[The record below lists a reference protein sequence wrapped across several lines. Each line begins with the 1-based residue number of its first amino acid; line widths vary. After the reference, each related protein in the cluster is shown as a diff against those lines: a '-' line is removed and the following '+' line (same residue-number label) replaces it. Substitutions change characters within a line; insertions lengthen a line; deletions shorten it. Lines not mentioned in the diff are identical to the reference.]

1 MIPGASRTRRVV
13 GPLMRQP
20 VTDYVRQHEGLAWQR
35 PGGGTEGRHFRS
47 VTRPSISES
56 SGVQFGLWNW
66 PSAETMHLSQIPC
79 LRLLA
84 LDTRFDSAFMCK
96 ECVTVSAQKISL
108 LRTKSPM
115 RLLHWRGG
123 SFARVSR

>member
-1 MIPGASRTRRVV
+1 MWTCA
-13 GPLMRQP
+13 
-20 VTDYVRQHEGLAWQR
+20 A
-35 PGGGTEGRHFRS
+35 GGGTEGRHFRS
-47 VTRPSISES
+47 VTRLSISES
-56 SGVQFGLWNW
+56 SGVQFGLWSW
-66 PSAETMHLSQIPC
+66 ASAETMHLSQIPC

-115 RLLHWRGG
+115 RLLHWRAGR
-123 SFARVSR
+123 FTRVKCVSAAGESCLLKYSWVYCWI